1 MKNIRRIV
9 PIVAVLFYSIGYIYG
24 QENKT
29 YLLLGVGTGYL
40 MDGNLATT
48 PIAMLELGKSY
59 RWIDVVASI
68 ESENEYNGNT
78 SMSINVKTKFDII
91 RMIKSDL
98 RHSFR
103 LGIGKGIGTTIYY
116 KWWNSI
122 PTNDIEGKKSF
133 LYTHTM
139 LTANYEYN
147 LVDKLWVGA
156 FFQDYISRDFFGK
169 YYIGISLRTD
179 I

>member
-9 PIVAVLFYSIGYIYG
+9 PIVAVCFYGIGYIYG

-29 YLLLGVGTGYL
+29 YFLLGVGTGYL

-68 ESENEYNGNT
+68 ESEKEYNGNT
-78 SMSINVKTKFDII
+78 SMSINIKTKFDII
-91 RMIKSDL
+91 RMIKSNL

-103 LGIGKGIGTTIYY
+103 LGIGKGIGTTIY
-116 KWWNSI
+116 
-122 PTNDIEGKKSF
+122 
-133 LYTHTM
+133 
-139 LTANYEYN
+139 
-147 LVDKLWVGA
+147 
-156 FFQDYISRDFFGK
+156 
-169 YYIGISLRTD
+169 
-179 I
+179 